1 MRRKLKEKNIRKVYK
16 KSGSY
21 GVTIPIEII
30 RKLKIREGQK
40 VVIDRKGSKIIIS
53 DWKK

>member
-1 MRRKLKEKNIRKVYK
+1 MRRKLTEKNVRKVYK

-21 GVTIPIEII
+21 GVTLPMEIVKEL
-30 RKLKIREGQK
+30 RIREGQK
-40 VVIDRKGSKIIIS
+40 VIVKKVGKRIYIE

>member
-1 MRRKLKEKNIRKVYK
+1 MRRKLEDKSVRKVYK

-21 GVTIPIEII
+21 AVTLPIEII
-30 RKLKIREGQK
+30 KELKIREGQK
-40 VVIDRKGSKIIIS
+40 VVIKKRGKGILIT